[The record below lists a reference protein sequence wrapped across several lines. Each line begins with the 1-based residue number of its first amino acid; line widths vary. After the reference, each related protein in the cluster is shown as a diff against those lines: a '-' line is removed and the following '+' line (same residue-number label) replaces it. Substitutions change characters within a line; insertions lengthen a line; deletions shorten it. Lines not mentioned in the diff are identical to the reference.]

1 VIGQGA
7 FSDAWSSA
15 YDAAEPLPPEVLP
28 EIPALSRVELE
39 PVLAALV
46 RRGTPEALA
55 DAEVIRE
62 ELASRTWQNE
72 NPYTMT

>member
-1 VIGQGA
+1 VSGQGA

-62 ELASRTWQNE
+62 ELASRTWQNQ
-72 NPYTMT
+72 NPYATT